1 MVYMCNQ
8 FALRVKGER
17 ESMAMEKSSGRSLL
31 RQRIF
36 RNWELYLMFLPVLVF
51 FLVFHYAPM
60 YGVQIA
66 FKKFSAVRGIVGS
79 PWRGLYYFQQFF
91 DSYLFGELIGNTL
104 GLSLYSLAVGFP
116 TPILLALMM
125 NELRSERVKRVVQT
139 ITYAPHFI
147 SMVVMCS
154 MIILFLSPS
163 SGVLN
168 RIIEILGGQSV
179 YFMGK
184 PEYFKTIYVLSGVWQ
199 NTGWSSIIYMAA
211 LSGID
216 PQLHEAATIDG
227 ASRLQR
233 VWHIDLPVL
242 LPTASIMLIMNAG
255 TIMSVGFEKV
265 YLMQNSVNSVYSEVI
280 STYVYKTG
288 LGGTTN
294 QMSYAAAIGLFNNVI
309 NGILLLV
316 VNFASSK
323 LSGGAHS
330 LF

>member
-233 VWHIDLPVL
+233 VWHINLPGI
-242 LPTASIMLIMNAG
+242 LPTAVILLIMNCG
-255 TIMSVGFEKV
+255 SLMSIGFEKAFL
-265 YLMQNSVNSVYSEVI
+265 LMNDLNRAAAEII
-280 STYVYKTG
+280 STFVYQRG
-288 LGGTTN
+288 LIDRN
-294 QMSYAAAIGLFNNVI
+294 YSSAAAIGLFNSVI
-309 NGILLLV
+309 NLILLFV
-316 VNFASSK
+316 VNTIARRVSDT
-323 LSGGAHS
+323 S
-330 LF
+330 LW

>member
-1 MVYMCNQ
+1 
-8 FALRVKGER
+8 
-17 ESMAMEKSSGRSLL
+17 
-31 RQRIF
+31 
-36 RNWELYLMFLPVLVF
+36 MFLPVLVF

-233 VWHIDLPVL
+233 VWHINLPGI
-242 LPTASIMLIMNAG
+242 LPTAVILLIMNCG
-255 TIMSVGFEKV
+255 SLMSIGFEKAFL
-265 YLMQNSVNSVYSEVI
+265 LMNDLNRAAAEII
-280 STYVYKTG
+280 STFVYQRG
-288 LGGTTN
+288 LIDRN
-294 QMSYAAAIGLFNNVI
+294 YSSAAAIGLFNSAI
-309 NGILLLV
+309 NLVLLLG
-316 VNFASSK
+316 VNAIARRISDT
-323 LSGGAHS
+323 S
-330 LF
+330 LW

>member
-1 MVYMCNQ
+1 
-8 FALRVKGER
+8 
-17 ESMAMEKSSGRSLL
+17 
-31 RQRIF
+31 
-36 RNWELYLMFLPVLVF
+36 MFLPVLVF

-147 SMVVMCS
+147 SMAVMCS

-233 VWHIDLPVL
+233 VWHINLPGI
-242 LPTASIMLIMNAG
+242 LPTAVILLIMNCG
-255 TIMSVGFEKV
+255 SLMSIGFEKAFL
-265 YLMQNSVNSVYSEVI
+265 LMNDLNRAAAEII
-280 STYVYKTG
+280 STFVYQRG
-288 LGGTTN
+288 LIDRN
-294 QMSYAAAIGLFNNVI
+294 YSSAAAIGLFNSAI
-309 NGILLLV
+309 NLVLLLG
-316 VNFASSK
+316 VNAIARRVSDT
-323 LSGGAHS
+323 S
-330 LF
+330 LW

>member
-1 MVYMCNQ
+1 
-8 FALRVKGER
+8 
-17 ESMAMEKSSGRSLL
+17 
-31 RQRIF
+31 
-36 RNWELYLMFLPVLVF
+36 MFLPVLVF

-168 RIIEILGGQSV
+168 RIIELLGGQSV

-233 VWHIDLPVL
+233 VWHINLPGI
-242 LPTASIMLIMNAG
+242 LPTAVILLIMNCG
-255 TIMSVGFEKV
+255 SLMSIGFEKAFL
-265 YLMQNSVNSVYSEVI
+265 LMNDLNRAAAEII
-280 STYVYKTG
+280 STFVYQRG
-288 LGGTTN
+288 LIDRN
-294 QMSYAAAIGLFNNVI
+294 YSSAAAIGLFNSAI
-309 NGILLLV
+309 NLVLLLV
-316 VNFASSK
+316 VNTIARRISDT
-323 LSGGAHS
+323 S
-330 LF
+330 LW

>member
-36 RNWELYLMFLPVLVF
+36 RNWELDVMFLPVLVF

-104 GLSLYSLAVGFP
+104 GLSLYSLFVGFP

-168 RIIEILGGQSV
+168 RIIELLGGQSV

-233 VWHIDLPVL
+233 VWHINLPGI
-242 LPTASIMLIMNAG
+242 LPTAVILLIMNCG
-255 TIMSVGFEKV
+255 SLMSIGFEKAFL
-265 YLMQNSVNSVYSEVI
+265 LMNDLNRAAAEII
-280 STYVYKTG
+280 STFVYQRG
-288 LGGTTN
+288 LIDRN
-294 QMSYAAAIGLFNNVI
+294 YSSAAAIGLFNSAI
-309 NGILLLV
+309 NLVLLLG
-316 VNFASSK
+316 VNTIARRISDT
-323 LSGGAHS
+323 S
-330 LF
+330 LW

>member
-1 MVYMCNQ
+1 
-8 FALRVKGER
+8 
-17 ESMAMEKSSGRSLL
+17 
-31 RQRIF
+31 
-36 RNWELYLMFLPVLVF
+36 MFLPVLVF

-233 VWHIDLPVL
+233 VWHINLPGI
-242 LPTASIMLIMNAG
+242 LPTAVILLIMNCG
-255 TIMSVGFEKV
+255 SLMSIGFEKAFL
-265 YLMQNSVNSVYSEVI
+265 LMNDLNRAAAEII
-280 STYVYKTG
+280 STFVYQRG
-288 LGGTTN
+288 LIDRN
-294 QMSYAAAIGLFNNVI
+294 YSSAAAIGLFNSAI
-309 NGILLLV
+309 NLVLLLG
-316 VNFASSK
+316 VNTIARRISDTS
-323 LSGGAHS
+323 LWLGGGEHETNARFYFLAPVHGRQG
-330 LF
+330 F

>member
-1 MVYMCNQ
+1 
-8 FALRVKGER
+8 
-17 ESMAMEKSSGRSLL
+17 MAMEKSSGRSLL

-233 VWHIDLPVL
+233 VWHINLPGI
-242 LPTASIMLIMNAG
+242 LPTAVILLIMNCG
-255 TIMSVGFEKV
+255 SLMSIGFEKAFL
-265 YLMQNSVNSVYSEVI
+265 LMNDLNRAAAEII
-280 STYVYKTG
+280 STFVYQRG
-288 LGGTTN
+288 LIDRN
-294 QMSYAAAIGLFNNVI
+294 YSSAAAIGLFNSAI
-309 NGILLLV
+309 NLVLLLG
-316 VNFASSK
+316 VNAIARRISDT
-323 LSGGAHS
+323 S
-330 LF
+330 LW

>member
-1 MVYMCNQ
+1 
-8 FALRVKGER
+8 
-17 ESMAMEKSSGRSLL
+17 
-31 RQRIF
+31 
-36 RNWELYLMFLPVLVF
+36 MFLPVLVF

-233 VWHIDLPVL
+233 VCHINLPGI
-242 LPTASIMLIMNAG
+242 LPTAVILLIMNCG
-255 TIMSVGFEKV
+255 SLMSIGFEKAFL
-265 YLMQNSVNSVYSEVI
+265 LMNDLNRAAAEII
-280 STYVYKTG
+280 STFVYQRG
-288 LGGTTN
+288 LIDRN
-294 QMSYAAAIGLFNNVI
+294 YSSAAAIGLFNSAI
-309 NGILLLV
+309 NLILLFV
-316 VNFASSK
+316 VNTIARRISDT
-323 LSGGAHS
+323 S
-330 LF
+330 LW

>member
-1 MVYMCNQ
+1 
-8 FALRVKGER
+8 
-17 ESMAMEKSSGRSLL
+17 
-31 RQRIF
+31 
-36 RNWELYLMFLPVLVF
+36 MFLPVLVF

-233 VWHIDLPVL
+233 VWHINLPGI
-242 LPTASIMLIMNAG
+242 LPTAVILLIMNCG
-255 TIMSVGFEKV
+255 SLMSIGFEKAFL
-265 YLMQNSVNSVYSEVI
+265 LMNDLNRAAAEII
-280 STYVYKTG
+280 STFVYQRG
-288 LGGTTN
+288 LIDRN
-294 QMSYAAAIGLFNNVI
+294 YSSAAAIGLFNSVI
-309 NGILLLV
+309 NLVLLLG
-316 VNFASSK
+316 VNAIARRISDT
-323 LSGGAHS
+323 S
-330 LF
+330 LW

>member
-1 MVYMCNQ
+1 
-8 FALRVKGER
+8 
-17 ESMAMEKSSGRSLL
+17 
-31 RQRIF
+31 
-36 RNWELYLMFLPVLVF
+36 MFLPVLVF

-227 ASRLQR
+227 AWRLQR
-233 VWHIDLPVL
+233 VWHINLPGI
-242 LPTASIMLIMNAG
+242 LPTAVILLIMNCG
-255 TIMSVGFEKV
+255 SLMSIGFEKAFL
-265 YLMQNSVNSVYSEVI
+265 LMNDLNRAAAEII
-280 STYVYKTG
+280 STFVYQRG
-288 LGGTTN
+288 LIDRN
-294 QMSYAAAIGLFNNVI
+294 YSSAAAIGLFNSVI
-309 NGILLLV
+309 NLVLLLG
-316 VNFASSK
+316 VNAIARRISDT
-323 LSGGAHS
+323 S
-330 LF
+330 LW

>member
-1 MVYMCNQ
+1 
-8 FALRVKGER
+8 
-17 ESMAMEKSSGRSLL
+17 
-31 RQRIF
+31 
-36 RNWELYLMFLPVLVF
+36 MFLPVLVF

-184 PEYFKTIYVLSGVWQ
+184 PEYLKTIYVLSGVWQ

-233 VWHIDLPVL
+233 VWHINLPGI
-242 LPTASIMLIMNAG
+242 LPTAVILLIMNCG
-255 TIMSVGFEKV
+255 SLMSIGFEKAFL
-265 YLMQNSVNSVYSEVI
+265 LMNDLNRAAAEII
-280 STYVYKTG
+280 STFVYQRG
-288 LGGTTN
+288 LIDRN
-294 QMSYAAAIGLFNNVI
+294 YSSAAAIGLFNSAI
-309 NGILLLV
+309 NLVLLLG
-316 VNFASSK
+316 VNTIARRISDT
-323 LSGGAHS
+323 S
-330 LF
+330 LW

>member
-1 MVYMCNQ
+1 
-8 FALRVKGER
+8 
-17 ESMAMEKSSGRSLL
+17 
-31 RQRIF
+31 
-36 RNWELYLMFLPVLVF
+36 MFLPVLVF

-233 VWHIDLPVL
+233 VWHINLPGI
-242 LPTASIMLIMNAG
+242 LPTAVILLIMNCG
-255 TIMSVGFEKV
+255 SLMSIGFEKAFL
-265 YLMQNSVNSVYSEVI
+265 LMNDLNRAAAEII
-280 STYVYKTG
+280 STFVYQRG
-288 LGGTTN
+288 LIDRN
-294 QMSYAAAIGLFNNVI
+294 YRSAAAIGLFNSAI
-309 NGILLLV
+309 NLVLLLG
-316 VNFASSK
+316 VNAIARRISDT
-323 LSGGAHS
+323 S
-330 LF
+330 LW

>member
-233 VWHIDLPVL
+233 VWHINLPGI
-242 LPTASIMLIMNAG
+242 LPTAVILLIMNCG
-255 TIMSVGFEKV
+255 SLMSIGFEKAFL
-265 YLMQNSVNSVYSEVI
+265 LMNDLNRAAAEII
-280 STYVYKTG
+280 STFVYQRG
-288 LGGTTN
+288 LIDRN
-294 QMSYAAAIGLFNNVI
+294 YSSAAAIGLFNSAI
-309 NGILLLV
+309 NLVLLLG
-316 VNFASSK
+316 VNTIARRISDT
-323 LSGGAHS
+323 S
-330 LF
+330 LW

>member
-116 TPILLALMM
+116 TPILLALML
-125 NELRSERVKRVVQT
+125 NELRMRRYKKLLQT
-139 ITYAPHFI
+139 VYTFPHFLSWVIVGSIVKNLLSVDGVVNGLMAGMGLEKVSFLGNKDLFRPLIYI
-147 SMVVMCS
+147 S
-154 MIILFLSPS
+154 
-163 SGVLN
+163 
-168 RIIEILGGQSV
+168 EIW
-179 YFMGK
+179 K
-184 PEYFKTIYVLSGVWQ
+184 EA
-199 NTGWSSIIYMAA
+199 GWSSIIYLAA
-211 LSGID
+211 ISGID
-216 PQLHEAATIDG
+216 PQLYEVAEIDG
-227 ASRLQR
+227 ASRFQR
-233 VWHIDLPVL
+233 VVNITLPSIFPTIAVMLILQMGGIMGGHFDQIYNLQNDVIASSAETLNLYIYRITFQRTPNYGFSTAVSLFCSVINMVL
-242 LPTASIMLIMNAG
+242 L
-255 TIMSVGFEKV
+255 MSTNKV
-265 YLMQNSVNSVYSEVI
+265 AERFGG
-280 STYVYKTG
+280 TG
-288 LGGTTN
+288 LMGG
-294 QMSYAAAIGLFNNVI
+294 V
-309 NGILLLV
+309 
-316 VNFASSK
+316 K
-323 LSGGAHS
+323 
-330 LF
+330 

>member
-1 MVYMCNQ
+1 
-8 FALRVKGER
+8 
-17 ESMAMEKSSGRSLL
+17 
-31 RQRIF
+31 
-36 RNWELYLMFLPVLVF
+36 MFLPVLVF

-168 RIIEILGGQSV
+168 RIIELLGGQSV

-233 VWHIDLPVL
+233 VWHINLPGI
-242 LPTASIMLIMNAG
+242 LPTAVILLIMNCG
-255 TIMSVGFEKV
+255 SLMSIGFEKAFL
-265 YLMQNSVNSVYSEVI
+265 LMNDLNRASAEII
-280 STYVYKTG
+280 STFVYQRG
-288 LGGTTN
+288 LIDRN
-294 QMSYAAAIGLFNNVI
+294 YSSAAAIGLFNSAI
-309 NGILLLV
+309 NLVLLLG
-316 VNFASSK
+316 VNAIARRISDT
-323 LSGGAHS
+323 S
-330 LF
+330 LW

>member
-1 MVYMCNQ
+1 
-8 FALRVKGER
+8 
-17 ESMAMEKSSGRSLL
+17 
-31 RQRIF
+31 
-36 RNWELYLMFLPVLVF
+36 MFLPVLVF

-233 VWHIDLPVL
+233 VWHINLPGI
-242 LPTASIMLIMNAG
+242 LPTAVILLIMNCG
-255 TIMSVGFEKV
+255 SLMSIGFEKAF
-265 YLMQNSVNSVYSEVI
+265 LLTNDLNRASAEII
-280 STYVYKTG
+280 STFVYQRG
-288 LGGTTN
+288 LIDRN
-294 QMSYAAAIGLFNNVI
+294 YSSAAAIGLFNSAI
-309 NGILLLV
+309 NLVLLLG
-316 VNFASSK
+316 VNAIARRVSDT
-323 LSGGAHS
+323 S
-330 LF
+330 LW

>member
-1 MVYMCNQ
+1 
-8 FALRVKGER
+8 
-17 ESMAMEKSSGRSLL
+17 
-31 RQRIF
+31 
-36 RNWELYLMFLPVLVF
+36 MFLPVLVF

-60 YGVQIA
+60 YGMQIA

-233 VWHIDLPVL
+233 VWHINLPGI
-242 LPTASIMLIMNAG
+242 LPTAVILLIMNCG
-255 TIMSVGFEKV
+255 SLMSIGFEKAFL
-265 YLMQNSVNSVYSEVI
+265 LMNDLNRAAAEII
-280 STYVYKTG
+280 STFVYQRG
-288 LGGTTN
+288 LIDRN
-294 QMSYAAAIGLFNNVI
+294 YSSAAAIGLFNSAI
-309 NGILLLV
+309 NLVLLLG
-316 VNFASSK
+316 VNAIARRISDT
-323 LSGGAHS
+323 S
-330 LF
+330 LW

>member
-233 VWHIDLPVL
+233 VWHINLPGI
-242 LPTASIMLIMNAG
+242 LPTAVILLIMNCG
-255 TIMSVGFEKV
+255 SLMSIGFEKAFL
-265 YLMQNSVNSVYSEVI
+265 LMNDLNRAAAEII
-280 STYVYKTG
+280 STFVYQRG
-288 LGGTTN
+288 LIDRN
-294 QMSYAAAIGLFNNVI
+294 YSSAAAIGLFNSAI
-309 NGILLLV
+309 NLVLLLG
-316 VNFASSK
+316 VNAIARRISDT
-323 LSGGAHS
+323 S
-330 LF
+330 LW

>member
-1 MVYMCNQ
+1 
-8 FALRVKGER
+8 
-17 ESMAMEKSSGRSLL
+17 MAMEKSSGRSLL

-233 VWHIDLPVL
+233 VWHINLPGI
-242 LPTASIMLIMNAG
+242 LPTAVILLIMNCG
-255 TIMSVGFEKV
+255 SLMSIGFEKAFL
-265 YLMQNSVNSVYSEVI
+265 LMNDLNRASAEII
-280 STYVYKTG
+280 STFVYQRG
-288 LGGTTN
+288 LIDRN
-294 QMSYAAAIGLFNNVI
+294 YSSAAAIGLFNSVI
-309 NGILLLV
+309 NLILLFV
-316 VNFASSK
+316 VNTIARRISDT
-323 LSGGAHS
+323 S
-330 LF
+330 LW

>member
-1 MVYMCNQ
+1 
-8 FALRVKGER
+8 
-17 ESMAMEKSSGRSLL
+17 
-31 RQRIF
+31 
-36 RNWELYLMFLPVLVF
+36 MFLPVLVF

-233 VWHIDLPVL
+233 VWHINLPGI
-242 LPTASIMLIMNAG
+242 LPTAVILLIMNCG
-255 TIMSVGFEKV
+255 SLMSIGFEKAFL
-265 YLMQNSVNSVYSEVI
+265 LMNDLNRASAEII
-280 STYVYKTG
+280 STFVYQRG
-288 LGGTTN
+288 LIDRN
-294 QMSYAAAIGLFNNVI
+294 YSSAAAIGLFNSVI
-309 NGILLLV
+309 NLILLFV
-316 VNFASSK
+316 VNTIARRISDT
-323 LSGGAHS
+323 S
-330 LF
+330 LW

>member
-1 MVYMCNQ
+1 
-8 FALRVKGER
+8 
-17 ESMAMEKSSGRSLL
+17 
-31 RQRIF
+31 
-36 RNWELYLMFLPVLVF
+36 
-51 FLVFHYAPM
+51 
-60 YGVQIA
+60 
-66 FKKFSAVRGIVGS
+66 
-79 PWRGLYYFQQFF
+79 
-91 DSYLFGELIGNTL
+91 
-104 GLSLYSLAVGFP
+104 
-116 TPILLALMM
+116 MM

-233 VWHIDLPVL
+233 VWHINLPGI
-242 LPTASIMLIMNAG
+242 LPTAVILLIMNCG
-255 TIMSVGFEKV
+255 SLMSIGFEKAFL
-265 YLMQNSVNSVYSEVI
+265 LMNDLNRAAAEII
-280 STYVYKTG
+280 STFVYQRG
-288 LGGTTN
+288 LIDRN
-294 QMSYAAAIGLFNNVI
+294 YSSAAAIGLFNSAI
-309 NGILLLV
+309 NLVLLLG
-316 VNFASSK
+316 VNAIARRISDT
-323 LSGGAHS
+323 S
-330 LF
+330 LW

>member
-1 MVYMCNQ
+1 
-8 FALRVKGER
+8 
-17 ESMAMEKSSGRSLL
+17 MAMEKSSGRSFL

-233 VWHIDLPVL
+233 VWHINLPGI
-242 LPTASIMLIMNAG
+242 LPTAVILLIMNCG
-255 TIMSVGFEKV
+255 SLMSIGFEKAFL
-265 YLMQNSVNSVYSEVI
+265 LMNDLNRAAAEII
-280 STYVYKTG
+280 STFVYQRG
-288 LGGTTN
+288 LIDRN
-294 QMSYAAAIGLFNNVI
+294 YSSAAAIGLFNSVI
-309 NGILLLV
+309 NLILLFV
-316 VNFASSK
+316 VNTIARRISDT
-323 LSGGAHS
+323 S
-330 LF
+330 LW

>member
-1 MVYMCNQ
+1 
-8 FALRVKGER
+8 
-17 ESMAMEKSSGRSLL
+17 
-31 RQRIF
+31 
-36 RNWELYLMFLPVLVF
+36 MFLPVLVF

-104 GLSLYSLAVGFP
+104 GLSLYSLFVGFP

-233 VWHIDLPVL
+233 VWHINLPGI
-242 LPTASIMLIMNAG
+242 LPTAVILLIMNCG
-255 TIMSVGFEKV
+255 SLMSIGFEKAFL
-265 YLMQNSVNSVYSEVI
+265 LMNDLNRAAAEII
-280 STYVYKTG
+280 STFVYQRG
-288 LGGTTN
+288 LIDRN
-294 QMSYAAAIGLFNNVI
+294 YSSAAAIGLFNSAI
-309 NGILLLV
+309 NLVLLLG
-316 VNFASSK
+316 VNAIARRVSDT
-323 LSGGAHS
+323 S
-330 LF
+330 LW

>member
-1 MVYMCNQ
+1 
-8 FALRVKGER
+8 
-17 ESMAMEKSSGRSLL
+17 
-31 RQRIF
+31 
-36 RNWELYLMFLPVLVF
+36 MFLPVLVF

-216 PQLHEAATIDG
+216 PQLHEVATIDG

-233 VWHIDLPVL
+233 VWHINLPGI
-242 LPTASIMLIMNAG
+242 LPTAVILLIMNCG
-255 TIMSVGFEKV
+255 SLMSIGFEKAFL
-265 YLMQNSVNSVYSEVI
+265 LMNDLNRAAAEII
-280 STYVYKTG
+280 STFVYQRG
-288 LGGTTN
+288 LIDRN
-294 QMSYAAAIGLFNNVI
+294 YSSAAAIGLFNSAI
-309 NGILLLV
+309 NLVLLLG
-316 VNFASSK
+316 VNAIARRVSDT
-323 LSGGAHS
+323 S
-330 LF
+330 LW